1 MITLP
6 KTEYRQT
13 SGWLLGVVYLSVAA
27 EIATSP
33 TYTYYLRGTA
43 LASVALSL
51 QNLRES
57 HALYTLLTTNTHRTS
72 VVILSLAPSL
82 NTWKKN
88 L

>member
-43 LASVALSL
+43 PCQRGTLFAKSQREPCFIYLA
-51 QNLRES
+51 
-57 HALYTLLTTNTHRTS
+57 HYKHTPH
-72 VVILSLAPSL
+72 
-82 NTWKKN
+82 
-88 L
+88 